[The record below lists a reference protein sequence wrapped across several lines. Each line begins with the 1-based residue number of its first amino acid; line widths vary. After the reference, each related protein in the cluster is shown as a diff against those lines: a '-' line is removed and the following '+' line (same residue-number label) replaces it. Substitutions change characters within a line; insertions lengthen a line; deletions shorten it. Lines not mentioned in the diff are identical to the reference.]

1 LTSSHG
7 GLGRRRRRRRT
18 VNRLS
23 ITGSRCGYEV
33 RTRRRRAEPARR
45 RGRRRRRREVE
56 AEDSAEEGDL
66 FPRCYYFSPVRVSEL
81 GLSIIKDPKR
91 RHPPSSK
98 KLVPL
103 RSLQKSRFSVS
114 FLVLIGFNESFGTGP
129 PKFLIN
135 LKALT

>member
-1 LTSSHG
+1 M
-7 GLGRRRRRRRT
+7 
-18 VNRLS
+18 
-23 ITGSRCGYEV
+23 
-33 RTRRRRAEPARR
+33 
-45 RGRRRRRREVE
+45 E

-103 RSLQKSRFSVS
+103 RSLQKFSVS